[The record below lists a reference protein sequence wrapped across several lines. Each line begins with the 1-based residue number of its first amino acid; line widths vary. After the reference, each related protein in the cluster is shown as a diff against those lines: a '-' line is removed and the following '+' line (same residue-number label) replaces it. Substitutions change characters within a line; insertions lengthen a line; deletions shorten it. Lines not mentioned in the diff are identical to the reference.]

1 MNLWTFIN
9 PILGG
14 QPTRLPAA
22 ALPVEGQPGEWFSLT
37 RPDSGEVGVRLYRR
51 EDLLHHLGAV
61 LYRAEGRGEPLEDG
75 GGFLLY
81 PEARLLA
88 IEPAWSPAVA
98 ASWAVDCAERT
109 LPHLEAA
116 LPGEER
122 PRRALEIA
130 RRGLQVETPTA
141 LVVSAGDAVIRAT
154 REHHKTRHLFAP
166 AREAVV
172 TVVAARTGMAP
183 AWECAQHTAEV
194 SRWVAADQASQDSEF
209 EWQTQR
215 FLEYLEWNPTP
226 LPLFA

>member
-1 MNLWTFIN
+1 MELWAFVN
-9 PILGG
+9 PTTGG

-22 ALPVEGQPGEWFSLT
+22 ALPEPGRPGEWFSLT

-61 LYRAEGRGEPLEDG
+61 LYRAEGRGEPIEDS

-81 PEARLLA
+81 PEARLLV

-141 LVVSAGDAVIRAT
+141 LVHAAGTTVSRAT
-154 REHHKTRHLFAP
+154 LERPELRHLLAP
-166 AREAVV
+166 AREAVL
-172 TVVAARTGMAP
+172 TVLAARTGLAP
-183 AWECAQHTAEV
+183 AWECAQDAAEA
-194 SRWVAADQASQDSEF
+194 SRWVVPDPASQEAEF
-209 EWQTQR
+209 RWQTER
-215 FLEYLEWNPTP
+215 LLEYLEWDPRP
-226 LPLFA
+226 EPLFA